1 MKMHKG
7 FYLKA
12 LRITGPNKVPAEVVF
27 DKGLNILSGASN
39 TGKSYIFQ
47 CINYLLGGET
57 PPKQITE
64 ANGYYELKLQINT
77 YDNKEFTLAREFAGK
92 KIRFSETNIDNFDY
106 KTAKEVNVRKGV
118 VNGGISEFLL
128 ELIGLNGRKLRKDRF
143 NVKKE
148 ISFRDLN
155 KFCMINEQQIMSEDS
170 PIYSGQIVTRTIE
183 ESLFNLI
190 LSGTDDESLTQLED
204 PKIYRQK
211 IIGKLDFIQN
221 SILRKTQEL
230 EKIKETVGSLEDEQ
244 INYKIEEF
252 TNIVN
257 NAYKLVL
264 DEEIKRQKMWD
275 KLESVRKEIGHV
287 EELEKRFLLL
297 KNHYMSDL
305 DRLDFINEGE
315 QYLNQV
321 PERKCP
327 ICEKIMDKEI
337 FGKTLKYNGDNIA
350 MSVSSEVM
358 KIKEKQL
365 DLDETL
371 KDLTNQKNELFSDF
385 NDKTIS
391 FMKIDNEVKNKLQP
405 TVDINRENLQRF
417 LDFRTKKMNSLILE
431 SDIRD
436 LTSEK
441 DFFEAELKKKE
452 KVGDKRAIPGNY
464 YLLLQ
469 DEIGKILDDW
479 KLGYNSVYY
488 DKENND
494 LRLNG
499 KLRKEFG
506 KGYRALIRSAFMIGL
521 LNYCLKNDKL
531 HPFFL
536 VLDSPLTT
544 FKGKDTDKA
553 EPEKLPE
560 EIENKFFISLANICA
575 SKDLQIII
583 FENKEPKMLT
593 RDTVNLCH
601 FSGNPTIGRY
611 GFYPKN

>member
-7 FYLKA
+7 FYLKT
-12 LRITGPNKVPAEVVF
+12 LRITGPNKAPAEVVF

-47 CINYLLGGET
+47 CVNYLLGGET

-77 YDNKEFTLAREFAGK
+77 YDNREFTLAREFTGK
-92 KIRFSETNIDNFDY
+92 KIRFGETNIDDFDY
-106 KTAKEVNVRKGV
+106 KSAKEVNVRKGV

-128 ELIGLNGRKLRKDRF
+128 ELVGLNGRKLRKDKF
-143 NVKKE
+143 NTKKE

-170 PIYSGQIVTRTIE
+170 PIYSGQIVNRTIE

-204 PKIYRQK
+204 PKIYRPK
-211 IIGKLDFIQN
+211 LAGKLEFIQN

-230 EKIKETVGSLEDEQ
+230 EKIKKEVGSLENEQ

-257 NAYKLVL
+257 NSYKLVL
-264 DEEIKRQKMWD
+264 DEESKRQKMWD
-275 KLESVRKEIGHV
+275 ELESVRKEIGHV

-297 KNHYMSDL
+297 KDHYTSDL

-315 QYLNQV
+315 TYLNQI

-337 FGKTLKYNGDNIA
+337 FEKTLKYNGNNIA
-350 MSVSSEVM
+350 MSVSSEVT
-358 KIKEKQL
+358 KIKEKQM

-371 KDLTNQKNELFSDF
+371 KDLTNSKNELSSDF

-391 FMKIDNEVKNKLQP
+391 FMKIDNEIKNKLQP
-405 TVDINRENLQRF
+405 AVDINRENLHRF
-417 LDFRTKKMNSLILE
+417 LDFRTKKANSLILE

-452 KVGDKRAIPGNY
+452 KVGDKRAIAGNY
-464 YLLLQ
+464 YVLLQ

-488 DKENND
+488 DKESND

-499 KLRKEFG
+499 KLRREFG
-506 KGYRALIRSAFMIGL
+506 KGYRALIRAAFMIGL
-521 LNYCLKNDKL
+521 LNYCLKNNRL

-544 FKGKDTDKA
+544 FKGKDTNKS

-560 EIENKFFISLANICA
+560 EIENKFFTSLADICM
-575 SKDLQIII
+575 SKDFQIIV
-583 FENKEPKMLT
+583 FENKEPKEL
-593 RDTVNLCH
+593 VINAANLCH
-601 FSGNPTIGRY
+601 FSGNPTMGRY